1 MDHLDGQVPGTS
13 VMEDDTAG
21 SLHISDVIDVIQMDE
36 THGANT
42 TGNMSE
48 SGDRRRLSSET
59 ARIVIL
65 EQPASKALRFRY
77 ECEGRSAGSI
87 PGVNSTPEN
96 KTYPTIQVLG
106 YKGRA
111 AVIVS
116 CVTKDP
122 PYRPHPHNL
131 VGKEGCKRGV
141 FSQHVSSNNM
151 IVSFSNL
158 GIQCVKKKDI
168 EEALRG
174 REEIRVDPFRT
185 GFAHRNHPTGIDL
198 NAVRLCFQVFLEGPE
213 PNTYTRALAP
223 VVSEPIYDKKAMSDL
238 VICKLSEASAP
249 VAGGKE
255 MILLCEKVAKEDI
268 QIRFYEERE
277 NHVQWEA
284 YADFQPSQVHK
295 QVAISFRTPKYER
308 LEVDRPVDV
317 FIQLKRP
324 SDGATSEALPFQMLP
339 LDSGRPSFWR
349 LGGALGKNRNFSMFS
364 QILGADPGVA
374 SKPTGVLAPPS
385 MVPAQPTPEVVDLS
399 LAEQVQVPVASPDM
413 PMEENKPPMAQM
425 VVTSELL
432 IAPATQSNDA
442 IVNMRQ
448 NIEEADY
455 AEVHKWQKISC
466 PVENTNMSII
476 SGMMNNEAEETQALN
491 ELIKQVGAEL
501 DEFYADSK
509 SRGLAENDLC
519 PIKMDL
525 PDLQDIDDFQD
536 MYDDTSYSSL
546 QLAMKNPVELM
557 DSYEQALSTL
567 PPSTPVLLHTPCSTP
582 SKRESPEKVPP
593 LPPKRAKKAP
603 HELLPPPLPPCKP
616 IPPPPS
622 EIRSPKSP
630 KSTFFSKLFSKK
642 SSPEKKKNVKGSNLS
657 RGSSMR
663 SPTRPTVEAKNN
675 IGASMGNLSR
685 FRDGEDSI
693 FISLRGSLERDV
705 PAVTQPT
712 MSVADQENN
721 NILLNDV
728 NDVLSGLTET
738 EQLDLYTDMA
748 PRATVSEFDEMS
760 SYYSPV
766 EGGRILM
773 PERGKMA
780 LNTQGV

>member
-1 MDHLDGQVPGTS
+1 MDGEPQLSANG
-13 VMEDDTAG
+13 
-21 SLHISDVIDVIQMDE
+21 LSDVLDVIGNDPDLAV
-36 THGANT
+36 TNSNT
-42 TGNMSE
+42 MSVA
-48 SGDRRRLSSET
+48 GRHRLSSET
-59 ARIVIL
+59 AHIVIL
-65 EQPASKALRFRY
+65 EQPASKAMRFRY

-96 KTYPTIQVLG
+96 KTFPTIQVVG

-122 PYRPHPHNL
+122 PYRAHPHNL
-131 VGKEGCKRGV
+131 VGKEGCKKGV
-141 FSQHVSSNNM
+141 FSQQVHSNNNM

-158 GIQCVKKKDI
+158 GIQCVKKRDI
-168 EEALRG
+168 EEALRV
-174 REEIRVDPFRT
+174 REEIRVDPFGK
-185 GFAHRNHPTGIDL
+185 GFAHRSQPTGIDL

-223 VVSEPIYDKKAMSDL
+223 VVSDPIYDKKAMSDL
-238 VICKLSEASAP
+238 VICKLSHASAP
-249 VAGGKE
+249 AIGGTE

-268 QIRFYEERE
+268 QVRFFEERDNE
-277 NHVQWEA
+277 VKWEA
-284 YADFQPSQVHK
+284 YANFQPSQVHK
-295 QVAISFRTPKYER
+295 QVAITFETPRYER
-308 LEVDRPVDV
+308 IEFSEPVTV
-317 FIQLKRP
+317 YIQLKRP
-324 SDGATSEALPFQMLP
+324 SDGATSEPHIFEMIPVTGRASYFNFRKP
-339 LDSGRPSFWR
+339 LVKKG
-349 LGGALGKNRNFSMFS
+349 NYNTFS
-364 QILGADPGVA
+364 QILAADPAMMTSNILSGLTP
-374 SKPTGVLAPPS
+374 PTTL
-385 MVPAQPTPEVVDLS
+385 PAQPSPEIVDLS
-399 LAEQVQVPVASPDM
+399 AIEQVAVPVASPDM
-413 PMEENKPPMAQM
+413 PTEDSKPPMPQM

-432 IAPATQSNDA
+432 IAPALQNSDA
-442 IVNMRQ
+442 VVNMRQ

-455 AEVHKWQKISC
+455 AEVHKWHKIEPST
-466 PVENTNMSII
+466 PQVDANMSVLP
-476 SGMMNNEAEETQALN
+476 GMMTGEGEEESLALN

-509 SRGLAENDLC
+509 TRALAEADLC

-525 PDLQDIDDFQD
+525 QDLPDIDDFQD

-546 QLAMKNPVELM
+546 QMAMKNPIELM

-567 PPSTPVLLHTPCSTP
+567 PPSTPVLLRTPCSTP
-582 SKRESPEKVPP
+582 SKRESPEKAPP
-593 LPPKRAKKAP
+593 LPPKRAKKSP
-603 HELLPPPLPPCKP
+603 QELLPPPLPPAPFKSLP
-616 IPPPPS
+616 SPPP
-622 EIRSPKSP
+622 EIKSPKSP
-630 KSTFFSKLFSKK
+630 KTTFFSKLFAKK
-642 SSPEKKKNVKGSNLS
+642 PSPEKKKNAKVVGLS

-663 SPTRPTVEAKNN
+663 SPSRTPTVPRSNM
-675 IGASMGNLSR
+675 GASMGNLSR
-685 FRDGEDSI
+685 FPDGEDTI
-693 FISLRGSLERDV
+693 FISLRGSIDRDETPTV
-705 PAVTQPT
+705 RPT
-712 MSVADQENN
+712 MTVSDQENN

-728 NDVLSGLTET
+728 NDVLSGLTDA